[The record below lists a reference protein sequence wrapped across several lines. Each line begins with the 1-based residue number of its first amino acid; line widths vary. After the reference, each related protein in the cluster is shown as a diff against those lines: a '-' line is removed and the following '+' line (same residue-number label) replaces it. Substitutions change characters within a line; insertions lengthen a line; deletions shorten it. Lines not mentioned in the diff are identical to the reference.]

1 MTWRTIMA
9 VTGKT
14 GADAIFIALRHIC
27 RLLTRYQTRLT
38 GVIAAAAGA
47 GAITAGQQ
55 ASINLFISVA
65 VATCSAFEAL
75 ATYSGF

>member
-1 MTWRTIMA
+1 MA

-27 RLLTRYQTRLT
+27 RVLTKYQSKLNAV
-38 GVIAAAAGA
+38 VIAAAGA
-47 GAITAGQQ
+47 GAITTAQ
-55 ASINLFISVA
+55 ATTINNFIAVA

-75 ATYSGF
+75 ASYSGF

>member
-1 MTWRTIMA
+1 MA

-27 RLLTRYQTRLT
+27 HVITRYQTRL
-38 GVIAAAAGA
+38 VAVVAAAAGA

-55 ASINLFISVA
+55 AAINAFLGVA
-65 VATCSAFEAL
+65 VGTCSAFEAL
-75 ATYSGF
+75 AVYSGF

>member
-1 MTWRTIMA
+1 MA

-14 GADAIFIALRHIC
+14 GADAIFIALRHVC
-27 RLLTRYQTRLT
+27 RILTKYQTRLT
-38 GVIAAAAGA
+38 AVVAAAAGA

-55 ASINLFISVA
+55 AAINTFISVA

-75 ATYSGF
+75 AAYSGF

>member
-1 MTWRTIMA
+1 MA

-27 RLLTRYQTRLT
+27 RVLTTYQTRLT
-38 GVIAAAAGA
+38 AVVAAAAGA

-55 ASINLFISVA
+55 AAINTFISVA
-65 VATCSAFEAL
+65 ASTCGAFEAL
-75 ATYSGF
+75 AQYSGF